1 MKIYRGAHFDETR
14 VTQCLYHDRGQHKR
28 CERLDTCPPIQV
40 RSSKGMNKR
49 DQGEQPRSRSHRA
62 AGEARSEFPART
74 HVFTLVPPVRAERAA
89 KRAAKDKAKKV
100 AAAEQPLV
108 DEAGGEPA
116 GEPPA
121 PAAWRQ
127 VKTRPFWCAQAVDG
141 RGHRDGSCEYTVKI
155 PMADF
160 GTLFFPGGQARFT
173 ENGGGGDI
181 VHDLPTVWRTDG
193 ALVFRIQV
201 HPEVAMGRVILVG
214 GLETR
219 PHA

>member
-1 MKIYRGAHFDETR
+1 VKIYRGAHFDETG
-14 VTQCLYHDRGQHKR
+14 VSQCLYHDRGQHKR
-28 CERLDTCPPIQV
+28 CDRLDTCPPVQE
-40 RSSKGMNKR
+40 RSPKGMNKR
-49 DQGEQPRSRSHRA
+49 DQ
-62 AGEARSEFPART
+62 
-74 HVFTLVPPVRAERAA
+74 ERAA
-89 KRAAKDKAKKV
+89 KRTDKDTAKKMAV
-100 AAAEQPLV
+100 AQLLM
-108 DEAGGEPA
+108 GEPSDVPA

-141 RGHRDGSCEYTVKI
+141 LGHRDGSCEYTVKI

-173 ENGGGGDI
+173 ANGGDT

-193 ALVFRIQV
+193 ALVFRFQV

-219 PHA
+219 PRRV

>member
-28 CERLDTCPPIQV
+28 CDRLDTCPPIQE
-40 RSSKGMNKR
+40 RSPKGMNKR
-49 DQGEQPRSRSHRA
+49 DQGEQPKPRSRRA
-62 AGEARSEFPART
+62 AGEGRSDPLALT
-74 HVFTLVPPVRAERAA
+74 HVLTPVPPVRAERAA
-89 KRAAKDKAKKV
+89 KRTDKDTAKKMAV
-100 AAAEQPLV
+100 AQLLM
-108 DEAGGEPA
+108 GEPSDVPA

-141 RGHRDGSCEYTVKI
+141 LGHRDGSCEYTVKI

-173 ENGGGGDI
+173 ANGGDT

-193 ALVFRIQV
+193 ALVFRFQV